1 MKQRQQQPRA
11 RKEFRIIFCSFL
23 DVACNFSSRFGR
35 EKSRA
40 ERTWDDLKG
49 IFFKVNLIRAVARYD
64 TTTDENVSF
73 RMWVDRT
80 LETHSSP

>member
-1 MKQRQQQPRA
+1 MNETTTTTAA

-49 IFFKVNLIRAVARYD
+49 IFFKSI
-64 TTTDENVSF
+64 S
-73 RMWVDRT
+73 
-80 LETHSSP
+80 LEWCAMRHKQMNMFLLVVGGLYT